1 MSMTMYA
8 PQNNGPHTV
17 LASDINSVQ
26 TDIEVLDASVLP
38 EAPNVLTLG
47 TDEDAELVILQA
59 VTGNILTVSR
69 GFNGTAAKNWASG
82 DWVYRAITAQDISA
96 LQAVARNLI
105 EQLEALA
112 PVATS
117 GSYNDLTDKPSIPAP
132 VTVDAEVIDGSEN
145 PVSSDAVHTALAE
158 KADASHDQAAST
170 ITAGTFA
177 GKVVANASGSNVT
190 TACIRNIVYSSST
203 PSVVNGQVW
212 LKPV

>member
-132 VTVDAEVIDGSEN
+132 VTVLA
-145 PVSSDAVHTALAE
+145 TAPT
-158 KADASHDQAAST
+158 KARY
-170 ITAGTFA
+170 
-177 GKVVANASGSNVT
+177 VPT
-190 TACIRNIVYSSST
+190 TPGINFPI
-203 PSVVNGQVW
+203 
-212 LKPV
+212 